1 MRSQHFEAKLTHEG
15 DDIVGRV
22 ESYGDPLFMLE
33 CLSMIVGEIAKTSG
47 VPPLDVA
54 ADLHGLIARRQR
66 MEAGGLKMTDYANE
80 LRRHARK
87 IGHPAGDVP
96 AVMQAAADRL
106 DELERLVDAA
116 IRARNEQIRSKIRP
130 EFDHLYVETPGIF
143 DLVTVEEFAARM
155 GVSVADV
162 MNDGTMR
169 SSRGSG
175 GWNRTKKFDRGD
187 RVRKKSGSKWQGI
200 VVGEYST
207 ELNPE
212 GYAVESESH
221 AGSVNIYPASA
232 LELIQRAEAGG

>member
-1 MRSQHFEAKLTHEG
+1 
-15 DDIVGRV
+15 
-22 ESYGDPLFMLE
+22 
-33 CLSMIVGEIAKTSG
+33 
-47 VPPLDVA
+47 
-54 ADLHGLIARRQR
+54 
-66 MEAGGLKMTDYANE
+66 MTDYANE

-96 AVMQAAADRL
+96 AVMRAAADRL
-106 DELERLVDAA
+106 DELEHLIDAA

-130 EFDHLYVETPGIF
+130 EFDHLYAETPGIF

-162 MNDGTMR
+162 MNDGAMR
-169 SSRGSG
+169 SSRESG
-175 GWNRTKKFDRGD
+175 GGNRTKKFDRGD

-232 LELIQRAEAGG
+232 LELIQRAEAGD